1 MITKTNIDG
10 GHAFDW
16 GKTSLDLVRSR
27 QHILCIGACRV
38 RILGETEPCER
49 MEEAWPGLQ
58 QAMYGDWAGG
68 AFGMA
73 SLFWRIVLVCVI
85 WRARDR

>member
-1 MITKTNIDG
+1 
-10 GHAFDW
+10 
-16 GKTSLDLVRSR
+16 
-27 QHILCIGACRV
+27 
-38 RILGETEPCER
+38 